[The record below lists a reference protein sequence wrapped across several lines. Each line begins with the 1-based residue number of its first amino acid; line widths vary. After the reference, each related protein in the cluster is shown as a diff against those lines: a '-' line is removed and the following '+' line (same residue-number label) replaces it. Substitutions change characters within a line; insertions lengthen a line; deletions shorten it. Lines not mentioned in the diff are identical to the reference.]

1 MSALSGRRFGRR
13 LRGRETTQV
22 VPDRP
27 RRSCGRF
34 PLPGSD
40 LGLALA
46 DDDTKLIPGHGELSG
61 VDELRAYR
69 AMLKTVHGRV
79 QKMIADGKPLEE
91 VVAARPTRDL
101 DAEWGGGFMKPDQWV
116 GLVYASMAR

>member
-1 MSALSGRRFGRR
+1 
-13 LRGRETTQV
+13 
-22 VPDRP
+22 
-27 RRSCGRF
+27 
-34 PLPGSD
+34 
-40 LGLALA
+40 
-46 DDDTKLIPGHGELSG
+46 
-61 VDELRAYR
+61 
-69 AMLKTVHGRV
+69 MLKTVHGRV